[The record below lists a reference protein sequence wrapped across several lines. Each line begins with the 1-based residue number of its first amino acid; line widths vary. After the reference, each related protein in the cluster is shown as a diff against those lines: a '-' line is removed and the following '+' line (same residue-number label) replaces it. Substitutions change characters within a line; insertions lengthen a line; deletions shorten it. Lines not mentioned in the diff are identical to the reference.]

1 MGGGIEGGI
10 EVLYKDISVMTCI
23 NNRFS
28 QFLLVAAILGVIK
41 IGAPQVT
48 YVDVFKATPAAYTV
62 VEKLLQKE
70 RNDQ

>member
-1 MGGGIEGGI
+1 
-10 EVLYKDISVMTCI
+10 MTFV

-28 QFLLVAAILGVIK
+28 QFLLVAVILGVIK
-41 IGAPQVT
+41 LGAPQVT
-48 YVDVFKATPAAYTV
+48 YVDVFKATPAAYTL